1 MYSLLKPLL
10 FKYDPEQV
18 HDFMMNGLAWTSRH
32 PGALRLLDISC
43 CYRNE
48 KLNTKVFGID
58 FPNPIG
64 LAAGFDKNARA
75 VNSWAAMGF
84 GFVEIGSVTRHA
96 QEGNPKPRL
105 FRLAED
111 EAIINRMGFNNDGA
125 DEIAKR
131 LERLFNKSKPL
142 VPLGVN
148 VGKSKITPLEAAAS
162 DYLYSLEALWAYG
175 DYFVINV
182 SSPNTP
188 GLRKL
193 QDRDSL
199 EGLLDAVTGFKAK
212 QENPKPLLLKI
223 APDLSFEQI
232 DEILK
237 LIEAYELNGIIA
249 TNTTIDRSG
258 LQSQVDEKGG
268 LSGKPLKTKS
278 LDILKHIRA
287 QSPDLAIISVG
298 GIATVEDAKARLAAG
313 ATLLQLYSSLVYEGP
328 FLLKRLN
335 KAMI

>member
-10 FKYDPEQV
+10 FKIDPEQV
-18 HDFMMNGLAWTSRH
+18 HDFMMDGLAWTSRH
-32 PGALRLLDISC
+32 PGALRLLDSSC

-48 KLNTKVFGID
+48 KLNKNVFGID

-84 GFVEIGSVTRHA
+84 GFVEIGSVTKHA

-105 FRLAED
+105 FRLPED

-125 DEIAKR
+125 DAVAKR
-131 LERLFNKSKPL
+131 LERLFNESKPL
-142 VPLGVN
+142 VPLGIN
-148 VGKSKITPLEAAAS
+148 VGKSKITPLEDAAS
-162 DYLYSLEALWAYG
+162 DYLYSLDALWQFG

-199 EGLLDAVTGFKAK
+199 EGLLDAVTSFKAK
-212 QENPKPLLLKI
+212 QESFKPLLLKI

-237 LIEAYELNGIIA
+237 LIEAYELNGVIA

-258 LQSQVDEKGG
+258 LESQLDEAGG
-268 LSGKPLKTKS
+268 LSGRPLKYRS
-278 LDILKHIRA
+278 LEILKHIRA

-298 GIATVEDAKARLAAG
+298 GVATVEDAKARLAAG

-335 KAMI
+335 KALI